1 MVWKLVDDVIYL
13 DEQQRM
19 KDDMEY
25 GGAILRLRKHK
36 CIREDVD
43 LLNHI

>member
-1 MVWKLVDDVIYL
+1 MWKLVDDVIYL

-25 GGAILRLRKHK
+25 GDTILRLRRHK

-43 LLNHI
+43 LLTHM